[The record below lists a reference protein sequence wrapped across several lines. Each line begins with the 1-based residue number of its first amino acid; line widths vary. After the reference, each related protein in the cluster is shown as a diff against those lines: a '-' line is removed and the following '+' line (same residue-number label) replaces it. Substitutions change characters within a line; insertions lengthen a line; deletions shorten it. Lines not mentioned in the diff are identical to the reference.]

1 MRLRGDIGRIE
12 TALLR
17 GPAVALVT
25 IQLDL
30 LLALTVL
37 RVGNRI
43 VAIAL
48 LLCRGLINR
57 LVLRRVDHHIIL
69 TVGLIRIVSAR
80 RQKQQAAA
88 DPHFLRIRR
97 QPAHPNAIRRGY
109 HDIAWALR
117 AIPVASGIK
126 IILPAIRDARVT
138 ARHSV
143 YRVARSIL
151 RAGTPAVAV
160 SIRATFPSIIGAAI
174 AGLPIAVVTARN
186 VLIVALTRLLGL
198 PRLSGATLD
207 RQVVLALAQLL
218 TLLVL
223 LLLNL
228 PLLVTLLLIDLLLL
242 LTLHIALLQLLLL
255 DLLLLLA
262 LDLTLLILLLL
273 NLTLLVVLLLIDL
286 LLLLALDITQL
297 VLLLLYLTL
306 LIILLLKALLL
317 LLTLHIALLILLLLT
332 LLPIVIGA
340 AVKLVLPRFIA
351 FISQRL
357 STDAQTQQTYT
368 RELPDARFHAF
379 LTRARVDVV
388 KTA

>member
-143 YRVARSIL
+143 YRVARPIL

-174 AGLPIAVVTARN
+174 AGLPIAIVAARN
-186 VLIVALTRLLGL
+186 VLIVALAWLLGL

-262 LDLTLLILLLL
+262 LDLALLILLLL
-273 NLTLLVVLLLIDL
+273 NLTLLIDL